1 MHVYGSYFLLPVH
14 AYIPT
19 HIQHEWILLIVV
31 TSELDNQNCRFGF
44 SGHL

>member
-1 MHVYGSYFLLPVH
+1 MYGLYFLLPVH

-19 HIQHEWILLIVV
+19 HILYMSEYFLIV
-31 TSELDNQNCRFGF
+31 TSEHDNQNFRFGF